1 MKQKLINNF
10 NLWLNELPWKPHP
23 LLPLSYVWHKGHP
36 HPFREWTLFYVH
48 ATLIHNW
55 AARRWICES
64 WPMFKCWWLQPPSAN
79 VVRFMKINQWTN
91 IYIKKVEHTCWNTYL
106 GLHKW
111 CWRYTNLMCTRGLYY
126 TGCWPKRGTNNGN
139 WSLQSQNDIA

>member
-1 MKQKLINNF
+1 MNYHGI
-10 NLWLNELPWKPHP
+10 HT
-23 LLPLSYVWHKGHP
+23 LSYLSPMSDIKDIH
-36 HPFREWTLFYVH
+36 TLSGSGPSSIH

-55 AARRWICES
+55 DARRWICEP
-64 WPMFKCWWLQPPSAN
+64 WPMYRCWWLQPPSAN